1 MARRLSTIALS
12 IAVLGALA
20 AAPAQASF
28 HLMKIREVFAGS
40 SANPDAAYVELQ
52 MYAGGQNFVAG
63 HSVRIYDA
71 NGNEVDG
78 VPFPANVARGD
89 SQSTLLVATT
99 QAATQFGVIP
109 DATLEA
115 GKIKATGG
123 AVCFDDLDCVAWG
136 ATKFAGPAGT
146 PAGAI
151 PDGLALQRMIGRGCA
166 TALDPADDSDDS
178 AADFVA
184 VAPAPRPNS
193 FAPPEQLCGGTAAPG
208 TGGSKA
214 GEHGDPQTT
223 LRGKPAKRT
232 TDRTPTFK
240 FTASEKGAKF
250 ECKLD
255 GKAFRACRSPYT
267 TKSLALGPHTF
278 RVRAVVDGHH
288 TDASPATFRFT
299 VVAKK
304 RG

>member
-1 MARRLSTIALS
+1 MARRLTTLALS
-12 IAVLGALA
+12 VAVLGALA

-28 HLMKIREVFAGS
+28 HLMKIREVFAGPGS
-40 SANPDAAYVELQ
+40 AYVELQ
-52 MYAGGQNFVAG
+52 MYASGQNFVAG
-63 HSVRIYDA
+63 HSIRVYDA
-71 NGNEVDG
+71 EGKTVVE

-89 SQSTLLVATT
+89 SQSTLLVATAGT
-99 QAATQFGVIP
+99 AADAILPP
-109 DATLEA
+109 DVL
-115 GKIKATGG
+115 KAAGG
-123 AVCFDDLDCVAWG
+123 AVCFDDLDCVSWG
-136 ATKFAGPAGT
+136 AFTGAAKIAGPAGT
-146 PAGAI
+146 PAPAI
-151 PDGLALQRMIGRGCA
+151 PDGLALQRTIGRGCA
-166 TALDPADDSDDS
+166 TALDTADDSEDS
-178 AADFVA
+178 AADFVVA
-184 VAPAPRPNS
+184 APAPRPNS
-193 FAPPEQLCGGTAAPG
+193 AVPTEQPCGISTTAPG
-208 TGGSKA
+208 TGGGKA
-214 GEHGDPQTT
+214 GEHGAPQTT

-240 FTASEKGAKF
+240 FTANEKGAKF